1 MMLEFIG
8 ILIMIFSF
16 LAIALTI
23 YKAIKVRRKLIL
35 PSELI
40 NQEMFTEQE
49 QVITE
54 LPKRPIADSRWHVKT
69 FMRPRRKRV

>member
-1 MMLEFIG
+1 MVEVMGYFIIIS
-8 ILIMIFSF
+8 ILCVF
-16 LAIALTI
+16 ALVI
-23 YKAIKVRRKLIL
+23 SRFIKARIKTSL
-35 PSELI
+35 PTELV

-54 LPKRPIADSRWHVKT
+54 LPKRAVADSHWHVKT